1 MSSKIAGYLEIVG
14 LVTLVVSSMAWMS
27 HGEWVP
33 YVYTLGAVIFA
44 IGRLTVQQ
52 TIGSDN
58 ISDAK
63 LRITVKRLLRQRSFA
78 VFALLFSAMLMFMQP
93 GWYLGNNLY
102 LTRFAWFVP
111 FLVFVI
117 VEVYTAFRLPSV
129 LKKC

>member
-1 MSSKIAGYLEIVG
+1 MSSKIAGYLEIIG

-44 IGRLTVQQ
+44 VGRLTVQQ

-93 GWYLGNNLY
+93 GWYLGNNFY

-117 VEVYTAFRLPSV
+117 IEVYTAFRLPSV